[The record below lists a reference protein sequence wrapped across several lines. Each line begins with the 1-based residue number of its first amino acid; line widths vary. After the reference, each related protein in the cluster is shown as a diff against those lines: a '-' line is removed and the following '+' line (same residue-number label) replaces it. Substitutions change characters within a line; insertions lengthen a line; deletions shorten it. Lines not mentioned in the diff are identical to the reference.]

1 MPTAVE
7 RLATLEAAVTDLRDD
22 VRAVLDLL
30 EGGGGVPYERSVR
43 GRLHSIEST
52 LGGIVLRRAAG
63 VGMLKGWQGLLLVLC
78 GVATAA
84 AAWYAALG
92 G

>member
-1 MPTAVE
+1 MATIEAGVRELREAVAE
-7 RLATLEAAVTDLRDD
+7 LHDLYNGGRD
-22 VRAVLDLL
+22 V
-30 EGGGGVPYERSVR
+30 EYSRSVR
-43 GRLHSIEST
+43 GRLHTLEST
-52 LGGIVLRRAAG
+52 VAGMVLRRSMG
-63 VGMLKGWQGLLLVLC
+63 LGMLRGWQGAILVLC